1 MAGGRRDGSAGGGG
15 VRADVPLVGWEGG
28 YALGEVADGVV
39 MGLEWGISGLV
50 GEGREP
56 EERLVGEVVGF

>member
-1 MAGGRRDGSAGGGG
+1 M
-15 VRADVPLVGWEGG
+15 RADVPLVGWEGG

-39 MGLEWGISGLV
+39 MGFGGGLSGLV

-56 EERLVGEVVGF
+56 EERSVGEVVGF

>member
-1 MAGGRRDGSAGGGG
+1 

-39 MGLEWGISGLV
+39 MGFGGGPSGLV
-50 GEGREP
+50 REGREP
-56 EERLVGEVVGF
+56 EGGWWERWWGFD